1 MIIVIVCLLI
11 FGGDWPTT
19 VLSVWSMICLVG
31 KEEHLNGDDP
41 CCVLY
46 ICNFHICHGTQLTNT
61 NYENKSQLRR
71 QSTNLN
77 GDDPSLIIFYQC
89 LANNDYHDVRYWS
102 MMIQANKIG
111 TEWKLIS
118 CPLLFLRSSGEIG
131 VAGKKGQFLVCR
143 TNWVSSF
150 LLSSPSAPGLISST
164 VRNKVPKFQI
174 SQNIQI
180 QNITCLIS
188 STVHIK
194 VPKFQR

>member
-1 MIIVIVCLLI
+1 MCLLI

-31 KEEHLNGDDP
+31 KEEQLNGDDP
-41 CCVLY
+41 C
-46 ICNFHICHGTQLTNT
+46 
-61 NYENKSQLRR
+61 
-71 QSTNLN
+71 
-77 GDDPSLIIFYQC
+77 LIIFFINIWPTMITMMFDSRQI
-89 LANNDYHDVRYWS
+89 DV
-102 MMIQANKIG
+102 K
-111 TEWKLIS
+111 WKQIS

-164 VRNKVPKFQI
+164 VRNQ
-174 SQNIQI
+174 
-180 QNITCLIS
+180 
-188 STVHIK
+188 STKIPNLTKYPNTKYHLPDIFNSAQQSTKIPNLTKYPNTKYHLPDIK